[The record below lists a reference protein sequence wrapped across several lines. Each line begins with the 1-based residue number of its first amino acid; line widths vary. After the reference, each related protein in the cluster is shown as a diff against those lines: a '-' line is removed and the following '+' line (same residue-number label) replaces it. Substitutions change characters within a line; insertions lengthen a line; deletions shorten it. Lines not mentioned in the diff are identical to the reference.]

1 MNTKSKR
8 SNGVKVTPD
17 EKREM
22 VDLIIQKKLEG
33 ISFNAISKELQ
44 CTYETTKRYWDE
56 YVLAQGDVDCSQ
68 LLRERRLLTNRI
80 LEKTI
85 RLFYADA
92 IDIKAVETAMNL
104 TDRYN
109 GLTQH
114 LATAIVEQLPPLL
127 ELRIIPVV
135 VEMPPTTND

>member
-8 SNGVKVTPD
+8 TNGIKVTPD

-22 VDLIIQKKLEG
+22 VDLIVQKKLEG

-127 ELRIIPVV
+127 ELKIIPVV
-135 VEMPPTTND
+135 VEMPPVNE

>member
-8 SNGVKVTPD
+8 SHGIKITPD

-22 VDLIIQKKLEG
+22 VDLIVQKKLEG

-127 ELRIIPVV
+127 ELKIIPVV
-135 VEMPPTTND
+135 VEMPPVNE